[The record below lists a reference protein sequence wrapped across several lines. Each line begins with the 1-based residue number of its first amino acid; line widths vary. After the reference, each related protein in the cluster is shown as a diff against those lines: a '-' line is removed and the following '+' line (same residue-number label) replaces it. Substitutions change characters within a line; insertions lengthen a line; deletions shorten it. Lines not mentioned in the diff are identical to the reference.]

1 MSYKLDIKSLMQKK
15 RQEPELQED
24 LSLTEVQPNSS
35 LPILNQPTTNLPNLS
50 ESIEDSVVN
59 QPRFSVAQLIKMNQ
73 EKLRQSKEI
82 QATYAIEKKKSVTH
96 EDKLKHLKVIIDN
109 IPEEATNLSDLSQND
124 RDKLNEIGVEG

>member
-1 MSYKLDIKSLMQKK
+1 MQKK